1 MSVDTTS
8 PKLTPETETPLD
20 GRITQAIRLLVTVGV
35 LPILMIVMA
44 VIFGLI
50 EPRFF
55 SPTNLMNILRQ
66 ATFLIIVAIG
76 QMLALISAGFD
87 LSVGAIVA
95 LTSVVSALV
104 MVYVMGVD
112 GTGSPTL
119 ALVAGCGAGLL
130 VGLAFGLLNGL
141 GVAVLK
147 VSPFIVTLG
156 TSSAIAGIALLL
168 TGGAPIVGLP
178 PIFVDGFGSGRI
190 LGVPTIIY
198 LTIVIVGVMYY
209 IMNWSRFGRYVYA
222 IGGNEV
228 AARLSGIRVGRHLT
242 TVYIASGV
250 LASTAGLLLTARVS
264 AGEPN
269 LGGPFAMQSI
279 TAAVLGGTS
288 LRGGEGKLGGVI
300 LGALFI
306 SMIANGMNLIRVS
319 SFWQMIL
326 LGCLLVFAVVIDRL
340 RSRITHATDRGK

>member
-1 MSVDTTS
+1 MSVRTAS
-8 PKLTPETETPLD
+8 PKPILEAAHSNN
-20 GRITQAIRLLVTVGV
+20 RIANAMRLLVTIGV
-35 LPILMIVMA
+35 LPILLVVMA

-50 EPRFF
+50 EPRFLN
-55 SPTNLMNILRQ
+55 PANLMNILRQ
-66 ATFLIIVAIG
+66 ATFLVIVAMG

-95 LTSVVSALV
+95 LTSVIAALV
-104 MVYVMGVD
+104 MVYMMGAD
-112 GTGSPTL
+112 GTGSPML
-119 ALVAGCGAGLL
+119 ALIAGCGAGLL
-130 VGLAFGLLNGL
+130 AGLGFGLLNGL

-168 TGGAPIVGLP
+168 TGGAPVVGLP
-178 PIFVDGFGSGRI
+178 PLFVENFGSGRI
-190 LGVPTIIY
+190 FGVPTVIY
-198 LTIVIVGVMYY
+198 ITIVIVGIMYY
-209 IMNWSRFGRYVYA
+209 VMNWSRFGRYVYA

-228 AARLSGIRVGRHLT
+228 AARLSGIRVGRYLT
-242 TVYIASGV
+242 NVYVVSGL

-288 LRGGEGKLGGVI
+288 LRGGEGSLGGVI

-306 SMIANGMNLIRVS
+306 AMLANGMNLIRVS

-326 LGCLLVFAVVIDRL
+326 LGCLLVFAVVFDRV
-340 RSRITHATDRGK
+340 RSKLARAAAREK